1 MDLRYTYDVDGNIVT
16 CFDGADSYTYD
27 FANRLKSWTYQGN
40 TVQYDYDASG
50 NLKNPHGKTLTF
62 NAANEIEGFTYD
74 DAGNLLKD
82 DRYQYT
88 WDGEGR
94 LLSVKDVNG
103 NTVASFTYR
112 PDGLRE
118 TKTVNGVTYHYHYD
132 GSDLIR
138 VTDDSGQTVWAFT
151 WANGKPNTVTNANGD
166 TFYYVTNYRGDV
178 VRIIDENGATVA
190 NYSYDP
196 WGKVL
201 SVSENAAVAGQP
213 LGYAGYYYDRE
224 TKLYYLQ
231 ARYYDP
237 ETARFISRDPDP
249 GDKDDPITQNAYTYA
264 NDNPV
269 MLVDPDGNYA
279 IAVGVYFIPGI
290 EEVAL
295 LATGAVVLGG
305 ITYKAGSWIANKVKT
320 YQSKKVKEI
329 SKKIPN
335 RLKKSDDTVD
345 IDQFEGGS
353 QTRVNQKTGWSIERD
368 RAKGQS
374 HGGSYWKLKD
384 KKGKRVATLDKYGKI
399 LRP

>member
-1 MDLRYTYDVDGNIVT
+1 
-16 CFDGADSYTYD
+16 
-27 FANRLKSWTYQGN
+27 
-40 TVQYDYDASG
+40 
-50 NLKNPHGKTLTF
+50 
-62 NAANEIEGFTYD
+62 
-74 DAGNLLKD
+74 
-82 DRYQYT
+82 
-88 WDGEGR
+88 
-94 LLSVKDVNG
+94 
-103 NTVASFTYR
+103 
-112 PDGLRE
+112 DGLRE

-213 LGYAGYYYDRE
+213 IGYAGYYYDRE

-290 EEVAL
+290 GEVAL

-320 YQSKKVKEI
+320 YQSKK
-329 SKKIPN
+329 S
-335 RLKKSDDTVD
+335 
-345 IDQFEGGS
+345 
-353 QTRVNQKTGWSIERD
+353 
-368 RAKGQS
+368 
-374 HGGSYWKLKD
+374 
-384 KKGKRVATLDKYGKI
+384 
-399 LRP
+399 

>member
-1 MDLRYTYDVDGNIVT
+1 LFR
-16 CFDGADSYTYD
+16 F
-27 FANRLKSWTYQGN
+27 RLGCQARVEKIK
-40 TVQYDYDASG
+40 V
-50 NLKNPHGKTLTF
+50 
-62 NAANEIEGFTYD
+62 FTYD

-103 NTVASFTYR
+103 NIIASFTYR

-132 GSDLIR
+132 GPHLIR
-138 VTDDSGQTVWAFT
+138 ITDDSGQTIWAFT
-151 WANGKPNTVTNANGD
+151 WANGKPNTVTNQNGN

-178 VRIIDENGATVA
+178 VRMVDENGATVA

-290 EEVAL
+290 GEVAL

>member
-213 LGYAGYYYDRE
+213 IGYAGYYYDRE

-290 EEVAL
+290 GEVAL

-320 YQSKKVKEI
+320 YQSKK
-329 SKKIPN
+329 S
-335 RLKKSDDTVD
+335 
-345 IDQFEGGS
+345 
-353 QTRVNQKTGWSIERD
+353 
-368 RAKGQS
+368 
-374 HGGSYWKLKD
+374 
-384 KKGKRVATLDKYGKI
+384 
-399 LRP
+399 

>member
-1 MDLRYTYDVDGNIVT
+1 
-16 CFDGADSYTYD
+16 
-27 FANRLKSWTYQGN
+27 
-40 TVQYDYDASG
+40 
-50 NLKNPHGKTLTF
+50 
-62 NAANEIEGFTYD
+62 
-74 DAGNLLKD
+74 
-82 DRYQYT
+82 

-151 WANGKPNTVTNANGD
+151 WANGKPNTVTNQNGN

-178 VRIIDENGATVA
+178 VRMVDENGATVA

-201 SVSENAAVAGQP
+201 SVSENAAVTGQP

-237 ETARFISRDPDP
+237 ETARFLSRDAFHGFAEDP
-249 GDKDDPITQNAYTYA
+249 QSLNQYAYTK
-264 NDNPV
+264 NNPV
-269 MLVDPDGNYA
+269 MYADPSGHIPIIVAEALVGAFIN
-279 IAVGVYFIPGI
+279 AVGY
-290 EEVAL
+290 VAELVAKYGTRNAFKHFSGKKFAVEL
-295 LATGAVVLGG
+295 LKGAAAGAIGGG
-305 ITYKAGSWIANKVKT
+305 IVSKLAKAGQLSKVAEKFLAGHLAPAAYLVSNFGDFSGGSFT
-320 YQSKKVKEI
+320 ENQILSMFNNNVGILWATAKPYV
-329 SKKIPN
+329 KKIYEKY
-335 RLKKSDDTVD
+335 KK
-345 IDQFEGGS
+345 
-353 QTRVNQKTGWSIERD
+353 W
-368 RAKGQS
+368 
-374 HGGSYWKLKD
+374 L
-384 KKGKRVATLDKYGKI
+384 
-399 LRP
+399 